1 MKTVNFGIIG
11 LGMMGVEFASA
22 AMRWAHLPDM
32 DVRPRVVSI
41 CSRTLKPEVEKW
53 YREGLGTVTQAARDY
68 KEVLANPDVEAVY
81 CAVPH
86 HLHEQMY
93 IDIIKSGKHL
103 FGEKPFGIDKKA
115 NGAILAAA
123 AGRPEVFVRCVSQY
137 YFTPGAQM
145 LGRLIENDFFGKLIE
160 AEVEFLH
167 SSDLDPDKAINW
179 KRKIQFNGE
188 YGCMGDLG
196 MHILAVP
203 FRAGWVPKN
212 VRAIL
217 SNLVP
222 ERPDGAG
229 GTAACET
236 WDNATLL
243 CETEARAASAAA
255 GGEPFPMTVKTHRI
269 SPGEKNT
276 WAIRIKG
283 MKGSAAFSTK
293 NINSIEILE
302 YTGGEQA
309 WQRVDLGHETPF
321 KSVTGPIFEFGF
333 SDSMLQMIAAYL
345 YELEYGRPKTKF
357 AGCVTPEETA
367 LSHRLFT
374 AALQSQRTGAAA
386 EV

>member
-1 MKTVNFGIIG
+1 MKTINFGIIG

-22 AMRWAHLPDM
+22 AMRWSHLPEM
-32 DVRPRVVSI
+32 DVRPKVVSI

-53 YREGLGTVTQAARDY
+53 YREGLGTVTQATKDY
-68 KEVLANPDVEAVY
+68 RELLANPEVAAVY

-103 FGEKPFGIDKKA
+103 FGEKPFGIDKQA
-115 NGAILAAA
+115 NAAILEAAA
-123 AGRPEVFVRCVSQY
+123 AQPEVFVRCVSQY
-137 YFTPGAQM
+137 YFVPGAQRI
-145 LGRLIENDFFGKLIE
+145 GRLLEKGFFGRLIE

-167 SSDLDPDKAINW
+167 SSDLNLNKPINW
-179 KRKIQFNGE
+179 KRTIEFNGE

-212 VRAIL
+212 VRAVL

-222 ERPDGAG
+222 ERPDGKG
-229 GTAACET
+229 GTSVCET
-236 WDNATLL
+236 WDNATLF
-243 CETEARAASAAA
+243 CETEDT
-255 GGEPFPMTVKTHRI
+255 GGECFPMTVKAHRI

-276 WAIRIKG
+276 WSIRIKG
-283 MKGSAAFSTK
+283 MKGSARFSTK

-302 YTGGEQA
+302 YTGGEQI
-309 WQRVDLGHETPF
+309 WQHIDLGHETAF
-321 KSVTGPIFEFGF
+321 KSITGPIFEFGF
-333 SDSMLQMIAAYL
+333 SDAMLQMMAGFL
-345 YELEYGRPKTKF
+345 YELQHNRPLSTF
-357 AGCVTPEETA
+357 AGCVTPEETR

-374 AALQSQRTGAAA
+374 AALESERTGSTA

>member
-1 MKTVNFGIIG
+1 MKTINFGIIG

-22 AMRWAHLPDM
+22 AMRWSHLPEM

-41 CSRTLKPEVEKW
+41 CSRTLKPEVEQW
-53 YREGLGTVTQAARDY
+53 YREGLGTVTQSTKDY
-68 KEVLANPDVEAVY
+68 REMLANPEVEAVY

-86 HLHEQMY
+86 HLHEAMY
-93 IDIIKSGKHL
+93 IDIINSGKHL
-103 FGEKPFGIDKKA
+103 FGEKPFGIDEAA
-115 NGAILAAA
+115 NNAILAAA
-123 AGRPEVFVRCVSQY
+123 VKHPEVFVRCVSQY
-137 YFTPGAQM
+137 YFVPGAQRI
-145 LGRLIENDFFGKLIE
+145 GRLIEDGFFGRIIE
-160 AEVEFLH
+160 VEVEFLH
-167 SSDLDPDKAINW
+167 SSDLNPDKPINW
-179 KRKIQFNGE
+179 KRKIEYNGE

-212 VRAIL
+212 VRAVL

-229 GTAACET
+229 GTEVCET

-243 CETEARAASAAA
+243 CETEDTGASASA
-255 GGEPFPMTVKTHRI
+255 GGEPFPMTVKAHRI

-283 MKGSAAFSTK
+283 MKGSAKFSTK
-293 NINSIEILE
+293 NINSIEIME
-302 YTGGEQA
+302 YTGGEQV
-309 WQRVDLGHETPF
+309 WQHIDLGHETAF
-321 KSVTGPIFEFGF
+321 KSITGPIFEFGF
-333 SDSMLQMIAAYL
+333 SDSMLQMMAAFL
-345 YELEYGRPKTKF
+345 YELEHDRPLSKF
-357 AGCVTPEETA
+357 AGCVTPEETH

-374 AALQSQRTGAAA
+374 AALESQRTGGTV

>member
-1 MKTVNFGIIG
+1 MRTVNFGLIG

-22 AMRWAHLPDM
+22 VMRWSHLVDTS
-32 DVRPRVVSI
+32 VRPKIVSI

-68 KEVLANPDVEAVY
+68 KEVLANP
-81 CAVPH
+81 
-86 HLHEQMY
+86 
-93 IDIIKSGKHL
+93 
-103 FGEKPFGIDKKA
+103 
-115 NGAILAAA
+115 
-123 AGRPEVFVRCVSQY
+123 
-137 YFTPGAQM
+137 
-145 LGRLIENDFFGKLIE
+145 
-160 AEVEFLH
+160 EVEFLH
-167 SSDLDPDKAINW
+167 SSDLDPDKPINW

-255 GGEPFPMTVKTHRI
+255 GGEPFPLTVKTHRI

-309 WQRVDLGHETPF
+309 WQQVDLGHETPF